1 MKKIGFL
8 TVALIFILALPVYGS
23 WQVGAFGAMYNP
35 NFGEVNDDLDIINLT
50 WGTNLKL
57 RGTIIYGVT
66 LGYGFSPR
74 FTVMGEMS
82 NLFLHTSATYYDNE
96 QILHKVTVS
105 VRGLP
110 IFVTG
115 IYKFDSGENISPY
128 QEVVTPYLGIG
139 VGRLSTQYKR
149 KEEILASSPEIT
161 TFSDDDAPAIFQLL
175 AGAEISFPQN
185 RNFILVAQI
194 KHIWG
199 EAIVL
204 GSSLDWGGTSYNL
217 GVQGKL

>member
-1 MKKIGFL
+1 MRKIGFL

-57 RGTIIYGVT
+57 RGTIIYGMT
-66 LGYGFSPR
+66 LEYCFSPR
-74 FTVMGEMS
+74 FAVRGEMS
-82 NLFLHTSATYYDNE
+82 NLSVHTSATYYDND
-96 QILHKVTVS
+96 QILHKVTISVS
-105 VRGLP
+105 GLP

-115 IYKFDSGENISPY
+115 IYKFDSGEATSPY
-128 QEVVTPYLGIG
+128 QEVVTPYLGMG

-149 KEEILASSPEIT
+149 KEEILASTPEIN
-161 TFSDDDAPAIFQLL
+161 TFFDDDAPAVFQLL

-185 RNFILVAQI
+185 RNFILVAQV

>member
-8 TVALIFILALPVYGS
+8 TVALIFILALPVYSS

-35 NFGEVNDDLDIINLT
+35 SFGEVNDDLDIINLT

-66 LGYGFSPR
+66 LGYSFSPR
-74 FTVMGEMS
+74 FAVRGEMS
-82 NLFLHTSATYYDNE
+82 NLSLHTSATYYDNE
-96 QILHKVTVS
+96 QILHKVTIS

-115 IYKFDSGENISPY
+115 IYRFDSGEDTSPY

-149 KEEILASSPEIT
+149 KEEILTSTPEIN
-161 TFSDDDAPAIFQLL
+161 TFSDDDAPAVFQLL

-185 RNFILVAQI
+185 RNFILVAQV

-204 GSSLDWGGTSYNL
+204 GSSLDWGGTSYDL
-217 GVQGKL
+217 GVQGKF

>member
-74 FTVMGEMS
+74 FTVRGEMS

-96 QILHKVTVS
+96 QILHRVTVS

>member
-66 LGYGFSPR
+66 LEYGFSPR
-74 FTVMGEMS
+74 FAVRGEMS

-105 VRGLP
+105 VKGLP